1 MTVSPSLVNNRR
13 SFLRMIV
20 LGAGVAAL
28 AACGTGADTESS
40 LTEEERA
47 RLEALGDEMAAA
59 METDTTPKV
68 KIKGSE
74 RQTGTVKWY
83 NSAKGYG
90 FITSQSGPD
99 VFVHRRAIVGGI
111 ILQEGQIV
119 DYVESAGQKGPQAE
133 GVELR
138 TP

>member
-1 MTVSPSLVNNRR
+1 MTVSQSLVHNRR
-13 SFLRMIV
+13 SFLRMIA
-20 LGAGVAAL
+20 LGAGAAVL
-28 AACGTGADTESS
+28 AACGAGATTKSS

-74 RQTGTVKWY
+74 RKTGTVKWY

-119 DYVESAGQKGPQAE
+119 DYVEVAGQKGPQAE

>member
-1 MTVSPSLVNNRR
+1 MTVSPSLVHNRR

-28 AACGTGADTESS
+28 AACGAGATTKSS
-40 LTEEERA
+40 LTDEERA
-47 RLEALGDEMAAA
+47 RLEALGDEMAADLA
-59 METDTTPKV
+59 ADISPKV

-83 NSAKGYG
+83 NAAKGFG
-90 FITSQSGPD
+90 FIISQSGQD
-99 VFVHRRAIVGGI
+99 VFVHRRSIVDGS

-119 DYVESAGQKGPQAE
+119 DYVEVPGQKGPQADD
-133 GVELR
+133 VR
-138 TP
+138 IR

>member
-1 MTVSPSLVNNRR
+1 MTVHNRR
-13 SFLRMIV
+13 SFLRMVV

-40 LTEEERA
+40 LTDEERA
-47 RLEALGDEMAAA
+47 ALEALGDEMAAA

-74 RQTGTVKWY
+74 RKTGTVKWY

-119 DYVESAGQKGPQAE
+119 DYVEVAGQKGPQAE

>member
-1 MTVSPSLVNNRR
+1 MTVSPSLVHNRR
-13 SFLRMIV
+13 SFLRMV
-20 LGAGVAAL
+20 AVGAGAAAL
-28 AACGTGADTESS
+28 AACGATATKSG
-40 LTEEERA
+40 LTDAERA
-47 RLEALGDEMAAA
+47 RLEALGDEMAADLA
-59 METDTTPKV
+59 ADTTPKV

-83 NSAKGYG
+83 NAAKGFG

-119 DYVESAGQKGPQAE
+119 DYVESAGQKGPQADE
-133 GVELR
+133 VQVR

>member
-1 MTVSPSLVNNRR
+1 MWRDRHKTW
-13 SFLRMIV
+13 FTD
-20 LGAGVAAL
+20 A
-28 AACGTGADTESS
+28 
-40 LTEEERA
+40 ERA
-47 RLEALGDEMAAA
+47 RLEALGDEMAADLA
-59 METDTTPKV
+59 ADTTPKG

-83 NSAKGYG
+83 NSAKGFG

-99 VFVHRRAIVGGI
+99 VFVHRRSIVDGT

-119 DYVESAGQKGPQAE
+119 DYVEVAVQKGPQADE
-133 GVELR
+133 VRVR

>member
-1 MTVSPSLVNNRR
+1 MWRDRHKTW
-13 SFLRMIV
+13 FTD
-20 LGAGVAAL
+20 A
-28 AACGTGADTESS
+28 
-40 LTEEERA
+40 ERA
-47 RLEALGDEMAAA
+47 RLEALGDEMAADLA
-59 METDTTPKV
+59 ADTTPKG

-83 NSAKGYG
+83 SSAKGFG

-119 DYVESAGQKGPQAE
+119 DYVEVAGQKGPQAE

>member
-1 MTVSPSLVNNRR
+1 
-13 SFLRMIV
+13 
-20 LGAGVAAL
+20 
-28 AACGTGADTESS
+28 
-40 LTEEERA
+40 
-47 RLEALGDEMAAA
+47 MAADMA
-59 METDTTPKV
+59 ADTTPKGN
-68 KIKGSE
+68 IKGSE

-90 FITSQSGPD
+90 FIPSQSGPD
-99 VFVHRRAIVGGI
+99 VFVHLRAIVGGI